1 MDLRAW
7 HRGPPGDLRLGWV
20 PNSESATCFS
30 GAAPSATCAGLGS
43 PDESARVSPRPE
55 LRSALSRT
63 SSAVLI
69 NALRNDDHDQE
80 TVSLWAGLQ
89 WLDFGL
95 ARPEGTRNTLSD
107 IPRPHHEL

>member
-1 MDLRAW
+1 
-7 HRGPPGDLRLGWV
+7 
-20 PNSESATCFS
+20 
-30 GAAPSATCAGLGS
+30 
-43 PDESARVSPRPE
+43 
-55 LRSALSRT
+55 
-63 SSAVLI
+63 VLI